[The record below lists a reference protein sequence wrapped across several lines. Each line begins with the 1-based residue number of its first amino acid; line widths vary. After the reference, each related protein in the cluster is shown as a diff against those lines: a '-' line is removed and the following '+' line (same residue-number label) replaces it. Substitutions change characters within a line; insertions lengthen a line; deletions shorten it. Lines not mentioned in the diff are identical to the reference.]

1 MLTVRNTAFKSG
13 YAAVLRIA
21 RAELKHAIKSS
32 KWAYI
37 QKVQNFF
44 QDPMDP
50 RRMWQDIQFEATINF
65 PARKTVPLPDEQVLR
80 FDTIA
85 VQKVLQ
91 KVNTQK
97 AAGPDNFPGR
107 TPGCASWKE
116 VSNSISLSTSSPQGY
131 VLSLLLFTLMTH
143 DCSAKSAMNHILKYA
158 DDTAVANP
166 GIKVKITQ
174 KALDYG
180 NQLGIELLKQKLK
193 EKIFEDWNGEST
205 HAFFALN
212 YTISKLRIETMEFPN
227 TSLSLISGTGIKL
240 SVENA
245 SAMAHADWS
254 VETWLFK
261 DSGSGAVFISGISLK
276 AIVKVSQNVFGHL
289 KLSLDSCKGDIDDM
303 DIKLS
308 QSYRLLYTY
317 STASVVTSLC
327 SMLASNLC
335 QQVNCVIQKINKNF
349 NQYPVQVQIGHFA
362 VIDYSLINSSTILE
376 SSIDLDLK
384 GTVRPVGETTE
395 PPFKPTPFVLLNEN
409 NSMFYIG
416 ISEYF
421 LQSASLAYYISGA
434 FTISAEQEEMLSS
447 YFKLTTDTL
456 NSIIPTISHIYAKPL
471 PVIMNIRII
480 DAPVISL
487 HDHKSILVFS
497 ASVEVLAKMPNSTT
511 ESMFTLNVTT
521 KTHADLTIFD
531 RTLLTTLCLNSFHIS
546 LAHSNV
552 GLFEASLLDNFLSYI
567 LRTGI
572 IPAANFELKD
582 GFPLPV
588 LDTMILIKPN
598 IRIYE
603 GFLLISTDIQS
614 LQ

>member
-1 MLTVRNTAFKSG
+1 M
-13 YAAVLRIA
+13 
-21 RAELKHAIKSS
+21 
-32 KWAYI
+32 
-37 QKVQNFF
+37 KVSVTFL
-44 QDPMDP
+44 
-50 RRMWQDIQFEATINF
+50 ILGLLI
-65 PARKTVPLPDEQVLR
+65 
-80 FDTIA
+80 
-85 VQKVLQ
+85 
-91 KVNTQK
+91 
-97 AAGPDNFPGR
+97 
-107 TPGCASWKE
+107 
-116 VSNSISLSTSSPQGY
+116 
-131 VLSLLLFTLMTH
+131 LLLE
-143 DCSAKSAMNHILKYA
+143 
-158 DDTAVANP
+158 ANP

-180 NQLGIELLKQKLK
+180 NQFGIELLKQKLK

-205 HAFFALN
+205 YAFFALN
-212 YTISKLRIETMEFPN
+212 YTISKIKIENMEFPN

-240 SVENA
+240 LVENA
-245 SAMAHADWS
+245 SAMALADWS

-261 DSGSGAVFISGISLK
+261 DSGRGAVFISGISLT

-303 DIKLS
+303 DIKLN
-308 QSYRLLYTY
+308 QSYRWLYTY
-317 STASVVTSLC
+317 STTSVVTSLC
-327 SMLASNLC
+327 SVLASNLC
-335 QQVNCVIQKINKNF
+335 HQVNFVIQKINKNF

-362 VIDYSLINSSTILE
+362 VIDYSLLNSSTILE

-384 GTVRPVGETTE
+384 GTVYPVEETTE

-421 LQSASLAYYISGA
+421 LQSASLAYFISGA

-487 HDHKSILVFS
+487 HDNKSILVFS
-497 ASVEVLAKMPNSTT
+497 ASMEVLAKMPNSTT
-511 ESMFTLNVTT
+511 ESMFTLNITT
-521 KTHADLTIFD
+521 RTHADLTIFD
-531 RTLLTTLCLNSFHIS
+531 RRLLTTLCLNSFHIS

-572 IPAANFELKD
+572 IPAANFQLKD

-588 LDTMILIKPN
+588 LDTIFLMKPS

-603 GFLLISTDIQS
+603 GFLLISTDVQS
-614 LQ
+614 LR